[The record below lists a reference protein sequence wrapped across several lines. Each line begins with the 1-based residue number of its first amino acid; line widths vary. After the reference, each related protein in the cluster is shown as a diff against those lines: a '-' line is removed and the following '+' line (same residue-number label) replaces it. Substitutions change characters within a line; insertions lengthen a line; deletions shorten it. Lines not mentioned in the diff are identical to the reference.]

1 MMSLRTRIVDEE
13 LLDLLEEN
21 ARMKFVDLADRL
33 GVTET
38 AVRKRMRKMVENGV
52 IKKFTILRGE

>member
-13 LLDLLEEN
+13 LLDLLQLN